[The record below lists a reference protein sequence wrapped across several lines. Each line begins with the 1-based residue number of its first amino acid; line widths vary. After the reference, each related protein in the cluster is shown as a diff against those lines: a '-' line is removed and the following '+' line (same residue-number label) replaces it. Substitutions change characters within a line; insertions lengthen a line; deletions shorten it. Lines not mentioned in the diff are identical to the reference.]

1 MKISYI
7 FGAIALMSVAVSCEQ
22 EFDTYEGEAGMY
34 FDTRYKNAETLSDTI
49 YVSWGME
56 PSAVK
61 QQEIGVTVKLFGKT
75 APFDRAFSVEVTTD
89 DGDDMA
95 AVEGTDFIKPATD
108 YVIKAGESETVIPV
122 TLLRREDLHL
132 QNRRFKIRLIENDQL
147 KFLYS
152 RVSTITDED
161 GNVTSRDI
169 DLQRVILMDESL
181 PMPGWWSYRGEPYFG
196 TYSQTKAVLICDVM
210 NIDRKRWVD
219 LNALSEGY
227 LKFCG
232 RYMQRWL
239 NEQYELDPS
248 NPVLYEDDGRRIEMG
263 EKSLL

>member
-7 FGAIALMSVAVSCEQ
+7 LGAIALMSVAVSCEKD
-22 EFDTYEGEAGMY
+22 FDTYDGEAGMY
-34 FDTRYKNAETLSDTI
+34 FDTRYNNAETLSDTI
-49 YVSWGME
+49 FVSWGME
-56 PSAVK
+56 ASAVR
-61 QQEIGVTVKLFGKT
+61 QQEIEIKVKLFGKT
-75 APFDRAFSVEVTTD
+75 APYDRAFSVEVSTD
-89 DGDDMA
+89 GGDDMA
-95 AVEGTDFIKPATD
+95 AVEGTDFIRPATD
-108 YVIKAGESETVIPV
+108 YVIKAGESESVIPV

-132 QNRRFKIRLIENDQL
+132 KNRRFKIRLIENDQL

-152 RVSTITDED
+152 RVSSTTDVN

-181 PMPGWWSYRGEPYFG
+181 PIPGWWSYRGFPYFG
-196 TYSQTKAVLICDVM
+196 DYSQTKAVLICDVM

-239 NEQYELDPS
+239 DEQYALDPA
-248 NPVLYEDDGRRIEMG
+248 NPLLYEDDGSRIEMG
-263 EKSLL
+263 EQSRL

>member
-1 MKISYI
+1 M
-7 FGAIALMSVAVSCEQ
+7 
-22 EFDTYEGEAGMY
+22 
-34 FDTRYKNAETLSDTI
+34 
-49 YVSWGME
+49 
-56 PSAVK
+56 
-61 QQEIGVTVKLFGKT
+61 
-75 APFDRAFSVEVTTD
+75 
-89 DGDDMA
+89 
-95 AVEGTDFIKPATD
+95 
-108 YVIKAGESETVIPV
+108 
-122 TLLRREDLHL
+122 
-132 QNRRFKIRLIENDQL
+132 
-147 KFLYS
+147 
-152 RVSTITDED
+152 STITDED

-248 NPVLYEDDGRRIEMG
+248 NPLLYEDDGRRIEMG